1 MPQDHFLRCSPCGVT
16 TFVFV
21 RSIHS
26 ASEPAKQPAC
36 QLRRDFLNFWS
47 CSKTVSLFIVFF
59 IKFAFLAQKAGWI
72 LSHRSKRLGRGFRP
86 EPLKTL
92 QYASGRFRTL
102 QDASERPRTLQHVPG
117 RFRTLQD
124 ASGRFRTPQDAS
136 GRSGTPRD
144 ASGRLRTLQDASG
157 RRPAKL
163 PLHAYAQARAKA
175 PDLESAHEFC
185 FVGTMFELM
194 VHEGSRTQ
202 QAARISA

>member
-26 ASEPAKQPAC
+26 ASEPANQPAC
-36 QLRRDFLNFWS
+36 QLRRDFLNFWSCSKTVSLFIVFFIKFAFLAQKAGWILSHRSKRLGRGFRPERDFLNFWS

-102 QDASERPRTLQHVPG
+102 QDASERPRTPQDVPVC
-117 RFRTLQD
+117 FRTLQD
-124 ASGRFRTPQDAS
+124 ASGRFRTPQDA
-136 GRSGTPRD
+136 G
-144 ASGRLRTLQDASG
+144 AAL
-157 RRPAKL
+157 
-163 PLHAYAQARAKA
+163 AQ
-175 PDLESAHEFC
+175 
-185 FVGTMFELM
+185 T
-194 VHEGSRTQ
+194 T
-202 QAARISA
+202 I